1 MGPCQ
6 GPGLGGDGPSGVC
19 PFLQNGVCSFSE
31 IENDEANTVVRYPTR
46 TLAMLIRIAGV
57 TRGRKQRV
65 PSFFRNRNRGSE
77 KKFKLTYLYL
87 FLFIK
92 KNQNKINL

>member
-6 GPGLGGDGPSGVC
+6 GPGLGGDDPSGVC

-31 IENDEANTVVRYPTR
+31 TGEANTVVRYPTR